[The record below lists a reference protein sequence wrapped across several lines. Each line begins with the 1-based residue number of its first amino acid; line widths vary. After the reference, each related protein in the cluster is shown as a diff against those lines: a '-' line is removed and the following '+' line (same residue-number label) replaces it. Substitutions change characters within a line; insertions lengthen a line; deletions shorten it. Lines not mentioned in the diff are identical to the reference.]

1 MRQPGRQNAAG
12 MVFCQSLHNLLSL
25 AGIVNRLRVM
35 LQIIFNE
42 ISAAELSRLSN
53 QIQFTLLEAL
63 NIQPEDIENQRLEQ
77 RFGVIKR
84 GETNLFR
91 CRAGDY
97 RVYFAVEGTHVKVHR
112 VLHKNSLKDFLFRS
126 NLGSAGED
134 EALGESNNF
143 WKLIEEGERTLRSV

>member
-1 MRQPGRQNAAG
+1 
-12 MVFCQSLHNLLSL
+12 
-25 AGIVNRLRVM
+25 M

-42 ISAAELSRLSN
+42 ISAAELSQLSN

-63 NIQPEDIENQRLEQ
+63 NIQPEDLENNRLEG
-77 RFGVIKR
+77 RYGVIQR
-84 GETNLFR
+84 GETRLFR

-97 RVYFAVEGTHVKVHR
+97 RIYFAVEGTHVKIHR

-134 EALGESNNF
+134 EALAESKNF
-143 WKLIEEGERTLRSV
+143 WKLIEEGERTLRSVG